1 MNPSEQPK
9 TSCCL
14 SGYKVLKP
22 IRSSPLLLLF
32 FFFTPHLLPAQ
43 DLSGNWNGKLDVGGK
58 SLRLVFSVVPTDSGY
73 ASTMD
78 SPDQGVKGIPVDR
91 TLVRQDSV
99 YFEIKAARIEYSGE
113 LKNGVITGTF
123 RQSGHELPLN
133 LSRGSVDVSV
143 PKRPQTP
150 VPPFPYY
157 TEDVYFTNTG
167 AGIRLSGTL
176 TLPKKEGT
184 FPVVVL
190 ISGSGP
196 QNRDEELLGHKPF
209 LVLADHLTRNGIGVL
224 RFDDRGVG
232 SSGGSFEKATTAD
245 FATDVEHAVAYLKTR
260 SEVDKKR
267 IGLIGH
273 SEGGIIAPLV
283 ASRTKDVKF
292 IVMLA
297 GTGIPG
303 DQLLLLQQYLIGKAG
318 GAGEE
323 KLRKNEAINREVFAL
338 VGRSNNLDELDS
350 SLTQLLAR
358 RLKDFPEEKP
368 EGMSGQDFIRAQV
381 KGVANTW
388 MYHFLRY
395 DPAPALTRVTCP
407 VLALN
412 GMKDLQ
418 VPARENLDA
427 IRRALDKAGNRQ
439 FSIREYPGLNHLFQ
453 ECVTGSPD
461 EYATI
466 EQTMA
471 PVVLNDISGWILGL
485 KL

>member
-1 MNPSEQPK
+1 MSQLENLFY
-9 TSCCL
+9 C
-14 SGYKVLKP
+14 
-22 IRSSPLLLLF
+22 RSSAISCPFPVIIVLTFMFSCFPAPCL
-32 FFFTPHLLPAQ
+32 HAQ
-43 DLSGNWNGKLDVGGK
+43 DINGKWSGALDVGGK
-58 SLRLVFSVVPTDSGY
+58 TLRLVFNVSRTDSGY
-73 ASTMD
+73 LSTMD
-78 SPDQGVKGIPVDR
+78 SPDQGAKGIPVTR
-91 TLVRQDSV
+91 TESGPAGVV
-99 YFEIKAARIEYSGE
+99 FEIKSARIEYSGE
-113 LKNGVITGTF
+113 LKNDVITGTF
-123 RQSGHELPLN
+123 RQAGRALPLN
-133 LSRGSVDVSV
+133 LSRGTAHISG
-143 PKRPQTP
+143 PKRPQEP
-150 VPPFPYY
+150 MPPFPYH
-157 TEDVYFTNTG
+157 TEEVYFTNNK

-176 TLPKKEGT
+176 SLPEKEGT

-453 ECVTGSPD
+453 ECVTCSPD